1 MSRQQRL
8 DDLRI
13 GLYAAHELRRIAH
26 IDPPRIAAILGKI
39 VKVFRKKQYIV
50 ETFHETSS
58 GIIVTDNPNAPNS
71 HLFVV
76 DTDTDPDPTVM
87 CYHSVVEGTE
97 ISDESLN
104 LDPDYYPQSLIQTA
118 LANGK
123 GRSLSSL
130 IQIAG
135 FDVDTLA
142 PKGIE
147 EVYED
152 DGIVFRYTPQSIP
165 FLPFR
170 DTLLEDIRNM
180 RTKA

>member
-76 DTDTDPDPTVM
+76 DTDRIVM
-87 CYHSVVEGTE
+87 CYHSVSEGAE
-97 ISDESLN
+97 INDDSLSI
-104 LDPDYYPQSLIQTA
+104 DPDYYPQSFIQA
-118 LANGK
+118 AIANAT
-123 GRSLSSL
+123 GRPLSSL

-135 FDVDTLA
+135 FDVDALT

-147 EVYED
+147 SVVQED
-152 DGIVFRYTPQSIP
+152 EILFTYTLQSIP
-165 FLPFR
+165 FVPFR
-170 DTLLEDIRNM
+170 DRLLENIENM
-180 RTKA
+180 RTRG